1 MTSRGMTSQG
11 CDTGRRAHRHYGFRC
26 SCCRAGHGP
35 GRPDRRNA
43 PWAPRG
49 TLTHGRIIGDAQG
62 LAAKPACAQAPI
74 VPDRLL
80 DRPRHLVRRRFDRVH
95 LHHLHAFNS
104 IFEGAAQGVAVEI
117 TPQRS
122 TSDGVPDSV
131 VDQLRERKQE
141 LGIDKIVTNQQGP
154 VTIAG
159 ADGKALQTGG
169 APSIATAYIPPDQA
183 ISSERLL
190 PGGRA
195 PMGRTRSS
203 STPRPPTRAA

>member
-1 MTSRGMTSQG
+1 MAASSVMRKVSL
-11 CDTGRRAHRHYGFRC
+11 RNLRAHKLRLFLTVFSIVLGTSFV
-26 SCCRAGHGP
+26 AGS
-35 GRPDRRNA
+35 
-43 PWAPRG
+43 
-49 TLTHGRIIGDAQG
+49 
-62 LAAKPACAQAPI
+62 I
-74 VPDRLL
+74 V
-80 DRPRHLVRRRFDRVH
+80 FTSTIS
-95 LHHLHAFNS
+95 HAFNS

-159 ADGKALQTGG
+159 ATARRCRPV
-169 APSIATAYIPPDQA
+169 APRVSPPPTSHRIRRFPRRDCCPVA
-183 ISSERLL
+183 
-190 PGGRA
+190 GR